1 MTRDQLTPAQRAT
14 AQASGFLGDPALSW
28 GYGVSV
34 TVDGP
39 RAGSFGWAGGLGTSW
54 HVDPE
59 RDLVVVV
66 LTQKLFTGPLDIG
79 LHTALVDAAYAL

>member
-1 MTRDQLTPAQRAT
+1 M
-14 AQASGFLGDPALSW
+14 
-28 GYGVSV
+28 SV

-54 HVDPE
+54 TVDPV

-66 LTQKLFTGPLDIG
+66 LTQRLFTGPTDLA
-79 LHTALVDAAYAL
+79 LHTTLVDAAYAEL